1 MPDYLEFST
10 PTTNYTSFINWNNQ
24 SIISFNLF
32 NNNRSIANGSGF
44 YQYDLLRG
52 ISINLTEIYPNHIG
66 KFFINYNGN
75 LTMNASKFLGGEFF
89 IQIDRLSNWN
99 HVQIEIKAE
108 RTFFFFKQNFLF
120 YFYYNIYQS
129 SFNLTFIRNQ
139 NSQFQWIFMKN
150 NSYFNYL
157 FIINTSL
164 IEFNHHTQVI
174 RIIHF

>member
-66 KFFINYNGN
+66 KIFINYNGN
-75 LTMNASKFLGGEFF
+75 LTINAPKLLGSELL
-89 IQIDRLSNWN
+89 ISIDCLSSWN
-99 HVQIEIKAE
+99 HGQIEIKAD
-108 RTFFFFKQNFLF
+108 RAFFFFKQNFLF
-120 YFYYNIYQS
+120 YFYYNIPQS
-129 SFNLTFIRNQ
+129 SFNLTLLRNE
-139 NSQFQWIFMKN
+139 NSQFQWIFMKDN
-150 NSYFNYL
+150 FHIDYL
-157 FIINTSL
+157 FIIKTYL
-164 IEFNHHTQVI
+164 IEFHHQTQV
-174 RIIHF
+174 FLL